1 MWIFGVYG
9 IFEDYFKDLLV
20 IINNINDNLVVKE
33 VIFVQKRN
41 KEADSIKFW
50 YKVFKGIKSI

>member
-9 IFEDYFKDLLV
+9 NFEDYFKDLLV
-20 IINNINDNLVVKE
+20 IVSNIDDNLVVKE

-41 KEADSIKFW
+41 KEEDSIKFW
-50 YKVFKGIKSI
+50 YKVFKGIKGI